1 MKWTTKRL
9 QSHIRK
15 SISSLRN
22 GVSVHSRIKYF
33 ALSHLPQFIFVFN
46 SGAQLSPKSLWTA
59 FTVLYIWDDDNRIY
73 KSSVHQTCS
82 LSLSITNTLFRRITR
97 ILLPMGKLNSKRSYD
112 DCCCVIFSTSKVWL
126 PSKNAWLR
134 FPPFALRVMEPW
146 GCVCVCVCAFSEIS
160 FGWPFFARIVWLRR
174 KRPSLL
180 IFAGKVF
187 AFRCSFW
194 PWETSVSS
202 RKQRKIN

>member
-1 MKWTTKRL
+1 MAHNYHRNRSERL
-9 QSHIRK
+9 LLCYIFEMMIIE
-15 SISSLRN
+15 SISR
-22 GVSVHSRIKYF
+22 
-33 ALSHLPQFIFVFN
+33 
-46 SGAQLSPKSLWTA
+46 
-59 FTVLYIWDDDNRIY
+59 LYIR
-73 KSSVHQTCS
+73 HALS

>member
-15 SISSLRN
+15 SISSLRL
-22 GVSVHSRIKYF
+22 KYF

-97 ILLPMGKLNSKRSYD
+97 ILLLMGKLNSKRSYD

-146 GCVCVCVCAFSEIS
+146 GCVCVFV
-160 FGWPFFARIVWLRR
+160 PFP
-174 KRPSLL
+174 K
-180 IFAGKVF
+180 
-187 AFRCSFW
+187 
-194 PWETSVSS
+194 SVSVGHFLHVS
-202 RKQRKIN
+202 CDCDEKDLPCWSLQVKFLPFDALFGHGKRAYRHENNGKLTNFLT